1 MIILP
6 NGICNNPESVV
17 ENEKHKLLWD
27 FEILTDHLFSDRR
40 PDVVIVN
47 NNNNNKNSTSRI
59 VVYAD
64 PADHRVKL
72 KESKNED
79 KKLDLARE
87 MKSESETNCNWCAR
101 YSHQSVDKGTG
112 GLGNVIYGNP
122 F

>member
-1 MIILP
+1 MH
-6 NGICNNPESVV
+6 NPESVV

-27 FEILTDHLFSDRR
+27 FEIQTDHLFSDRR

-47 NNNNNKNSTSRI
+47 NNNNNNKNSTGQI
-59 VVYAD
+59 VVYAE

-72 KESKNED
+72 KESE
-79 KKLDLARE
+79 KKEKYLDLARE
-87 MKSESETNCNWCAR
+87 MKIGSETNCNWCAR